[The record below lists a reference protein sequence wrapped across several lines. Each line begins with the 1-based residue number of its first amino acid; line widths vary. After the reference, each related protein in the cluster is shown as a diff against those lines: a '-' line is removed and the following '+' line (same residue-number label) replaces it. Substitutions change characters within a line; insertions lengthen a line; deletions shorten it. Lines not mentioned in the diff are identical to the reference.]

1 MPQAAAALLSVT
13 TEPRIRVMVVDDA
26 VVFRGLV
33 SRWVQSEPDIEI
45 VSAHRNGQEALENFS
60 RYDPDLVV
68 LDIEMPVLDGLETL
82 PRLLEKKPDLTVIIS
97 STVTR
102 RNAEV
107 GIKALQLGAADYVSK
122 PETNR
127 EMTMSPEFRRDLISR
142 IRALGRRRFERLARV
157 APSSRFIAEVAEP
170 ASTPDLPYRLRPF
183 SAVPPRVLVIGS
195 STGGPQ
201 ALQILVRGIAPAIA
215 CVPVLI
221 TQHMPPTFTTI
232 LAEHIARATGR
243 PAHEGQDGELLA
255 PGRLYIAPGA
265 RHMMIARDGE
275 QARIVVNDDPPIHF
289 CKPSVDPLFATAAAT
304 FGGATLAIVLTGM
317 GSDGT
322 DGASIVAESG
332 GSVIAQDEAT
342 SVIWG
347 MPGSAA
353 EAGVCAGILPLERI
367 APRINELVTGG
378 RA

>member
-1 MPQAAAALLSVT
+1 MPRAAALLSAA
-13 TEPRIRVMVVDDA
+13 TEPKIRVMVVDDA

-33 SRWVQSEPDIEI
+33 SRWMQDEPDIEI

-82 PRLLEKKPDLTVIIS
+82 PRLLANKPDLTVIIS

-107 GIKALQLGAADYVSK
+107 GIRALSLGAADYVSK

-127 EMTMSPEFRRDLISR
+127 EMTLSPEFRRELITR
-142 IRALGRRRFERLARV
+142 IRALGRRRFERMAQAVR
-157 APSSRFIAEVAEP
+157 PQRFIAESAEP
-170 ASTPDLPYRLRPF
+170 VSTPELPYRLKPF

-201 ALQILVRGIAPAIA
+201 ALQIMLRGIAPAIA
-215 CVPVLI
+215 RVPVLI

-232 LAEHIARATGR
+232 LAEHIGRATGR
-243 PAHEGQDGELLA
+243 PAHEGQNGELLA

-265 RHMMIARDGE
+265 RHMQIARDGE
-275 QARIVVNDDPPIHF
+275 QARVVVNDDPPVHF
-289 CKPSVDPLFATAAAT
+289 CRPSVDPLFATAAAA
-304 FGGATLAIVLTGM
+304 FGSATLAVILTGM

-322 DGASIVAESG
+322 DGASIVAEAG

-353 EAGVCAGILPLERI
+353 EAGVCAGILPLEAI
-367 APRINELVTGG
+367 ASRVNELVTGG
-378 RA
+378 RG

>member
-1 MPQAAAALLSVT
+1 MPQAAALLSAA
-13 TEPRIRVMVVDDA
+13 TEPKIRVMVVDDA

-33 SRWVQSEPDIEI
+33 SRWMQDEPDIEI
-45 VSAHRNGQEALENFS
+45 VSAQRNGQEALENFS

-107 GIKALQLGAADYVSK
+107 GIRALSLGAADYISK

-127 EMTMSPEFRRDLISR
+127 EMTMSPEFRRELIAR
-142 IRALGRRRFERLARV
+142 IRALGRRRFERMAQAVR
-157 APSSRFIAEVAEP
+157 PQRFIAESAEP
-170 ASTPDLPYRLRPF
+170 ISTPELPYRLRPF

-201 ALQILVRGIAPAIA
+201 ALQVMLRGLAPAIA
-215 CVPVLI
+215 RVPVLI

-232 LAEHIARATGR
+232 LAEHIGRATGR
-243 PAHEGQDGELLA
+243 PAHEGQNGELLA

-265 RHMMIARDGE
+265 RHMLVARDGE
-275 QARIVVNDDPPIHF
+275 QARVVVNDDPPVHF
-289 CKPSVDPLFATAAAT
+289 CRPSVDPLFATAAAA
-304 FGGATLAIVLTGM
+304 FGSATLAVILTGM
-317 GSDGT
+317 GSDGS

-353 EAGVCAGILPLERI
+353 EAGVCAGILPLDGI
-367 APRINELVTGG
+367 ASRINELVTGG

>member
-1 MPQAAAALLSVT
+1 MSKAAALLSVA
-13 TEPRIRVMVVDDA
+13 TEPKIRVMVVDDA

-33 SRWVQSEPDIEI
+33 SRWVQGEPDIEV

-60 RYDPDLVV
+60 RVDPDLVV

-82 PRLLEKKPDLTVIIS
+82 PRLLERKPDLTVIIS

-107 GIKALQLGAADYVSK
+107 GIRALQLGAADYVSK

-142 IRALGRRRFERLARV
+142 IRALGKRRFERLARERP
-157 APSSRFIAEVAEP
+157 ARFIAEVAEP
-170 ASTPDLPYRLRPF
+170 ASAPALPYRLRPF
-183 SAVPPRVLVIGS
+183 STVPPRVLAIGS

-201 ALQILVRGIAPAIA
+201 ALQILLRGIAPAIA
-215 CVPVLI
+215 RVPVLI

-243 PAHEGQDGELLA
+243 PAHEGRNGELLA

-289 CKPSVDPLFATAAAT
+289 CRPSVDPLFATAAAA
-304 FGGATLAIVLTGM
+304 FGSATLAVILTGM

-322 DGASIVAESG
+322 DGASIVAEAG

-347 MPGSAA
+347 MPGAAA
-353 EAGVCAGILPLERI
+353 EAGLCAGILPLESI

-378 RA
+378 RP

>member
-1 MPQAAAALLSVT
+1 MPQAAAILSAT
-13 TEPRIRVMVVDDA
+13 TEPKIRVMVVDDA

-33 SRWVQSEPDIEI
+33 SRWMQDEPDIEI

-82 PRLLEKKPDLTVIIS
+82 PRLLAKKPDLTVIIS

-107 GIKALQLGAADYVSK
+107 GIRALSLGAADYVSK

-127 EMTMSPEFRRDLISR
+127 EMTMSPEFRRELIAR
-142 IRALGRRRFERLARV
+142 IRALGRRRFERIAQAVR
-157 APSSRFIAEVAEP
+157 PQRFIAESAEP
-170 ASTPDLPYRLRPF
+170 VSTPELPYRLRPF

-201 ALQILVRGIAPAIA
+201 ALQIMLRGIAPAIA
-215 CVPVLI
+215 RVPVLI

-232 LAEHIARATGR
+232 LAEHIGRATGR
-243 PAHEGQDGELLA
+243 PAHEGQNGELLA

-265 RHMMIARDGE
+265 RHMLIARDGE
-275 QARIVVNDDPPIHF
+275 QARIVVNDDPPVHF
-289 CKPSVDPLFATAAAT
+289 CRPSVDPLFATAAAA
-304 FGGATLAIVLTGM
+304 FGSATLAVILTGM

-322 DGASIVAESG
+322 DGASIVAEAG

-353 EAGVCAGILPLERI
+353 EAGVCAGILPLEAI
-367 APRINELVTGG
+367 ASRINELVTGG

>member
-1 MPQAAAALLSVT
+1 MPQAAALLASAAD
-13 TEPRIRVMVVDDA
+13 PKIRVMVVDDA

-33 SRWVQSEPDIEI
+33 SRWVQDEPDIEI

-82 PRLLEKKPDLTVIIS
+82 PRLLEKKPSLTVIIS

-127 EMTMSPEFRRDLISR
+127 EMTMSPEFRRELISR
-142 IRALGRRRFERLARV
+142 IRALGKRRFERLAQTVR
-157 APSSRFIAEVAEP
+157 PRFFAESAEP
-170 ASTPDLPYRLRPF
+170 ISTPDLPYRLRSF
-183 SAVPPRVLVIGS
+183 SLVPPRVLVIGS

-201 ALQILVRGIAPAIA
+201 ALQVLLRGIAPAIER
-215 CVPVLI
+215 VPVLI

-243 PAHEGQDGELLA
+243 PAHEGQHGELLA
-255 PGRLYIAPGA
+255 PGRLHVAPGA
-265 RHMMIARDGE
+265 RHMLIARDGE
-275 QARIVVNDDPPIHF
+275 QARIVINDEPPIHF
-289 CKPSVDPLFATAAAT
+289 CRPSVDPLFATAAAT
-304 FGGATLAIVLTGM
+304 FGSATLGIILTGM

-347 MPGSAA
+347 MPGAAA
-353 EAGVCAGILPLERI
+353 EAGVCAGILPLESI
-367 APRINELVTGG
+367 GPRINELVTGG
-378 RA
+378 RS

>member
-1 MPQAAAALLSVT
+1 MPQAAALLSAAP
-13 TEPRIRVMVVDDA
+13 EPKIRVMVVDDA

-33 SRWVQSEPDIEI
+33 SRWASEEPDIEI

-60 RYDPDLVV
+60 RVDPDLVV

-82 PRLLEKKPDLTVIIS
+82 PRLLALKPDLTVIIS

-107 GIKALQLGAADYVSK
+107 GIRALSLGAADYVSK

-127 EMTMSPEFRRDLISR
+127 EMTMSPEFRRELISR
-142 IRALGRRRFERLARV
+142 VRALGRRRFEKLAQVLR
-157 APSSRFIAEVAEP
+157 PQRFVAEAAEP
-170 ASTPDLPYRLRPF
+170 LSTPDLPYRLRPF
-183 SAVPPRVLVIGS
+183 SAVPPRVVVIGS

-201 ALQILVRGIAPAIA
+201 ALQILLRALGPVFDR
-215 CVPVLI
+215 VPVLI

-255 PGRLYIAPGA
+255 PGRIYVAPGA
-265 RHMMIARDGE
+265 HHMMIARDGE
-275 QARIVVNDDPPIHF
+275 RARIVINDDPPVNF
-289 CKPSVDPLFATAAAT
+289 CRPSVDPLFASAAAT
-304 FGGATLAIVLTGM
+304 FGPATLALVLTGM

-322 DGASIVAESG
+322 DGASIIAEAG

-353 EAGVCAGILPLERI
+353 EAGICAGILPLESI
-367 APRINELVTGG
+367 APRVGELVRGV

>member
-1 MPQAAAALLSVT
+1 MPQAAALLSA
-13 TEPRIRVMVVDDA
+13 TEPKIRVMVVDDA

-33 SRWVQSEPDIEI
+33 SRWISEEPDIEV
-45 VSAHRNGQEALENFS
+45 VSAHRNGQEAIECFS
-60 RYDPDLVV
+60 RVDPDLVV

-82 PRLLEKKPDLTVIIS
+82 PRLLAMKPNLTVIIS

-107 GIKALQLGAADYVSK
+107 GIRALSLGAADYVSK

-127 EMTMSPEFRRDLISR
+127 EMTLSPEFRRELISR
-142 IRALGRRRFERLARV
+142 IRALGKRRFERMAQAMR
-157 APSSRFIAEVAEP
+157 PQRFVAEAAEP
-170 ASTPDLPYRLRPF
+170 ISTPELPYRLRAF

-201 ALQILVRGIAPAIA
+201 ALQILLRGLGPVFDR
-215 CVPVLI
+215 VPVLI

-243 PAHEGQDGELLA
+243 PTHEGQDGELLA
-255 PGRLYIAPGA
+255 PGRIYVAPGA
-265 RHMMIARDGE
+265 RHMLIARDGE
-275 QARIVVNDDPPIHF
+275 QARIAVNDDPPVHF
-289 CKPSVDPLFATAAAT
+289 CKPSVDPLFVSAAAV
-304 FGGATLAIVLTGM
+304 FGSATLALILTGM

-322 DGASIVAESG
+322 DGASIVAETG
-332 GSVIAQDEAT
+332 GSVIAQDETT

-353 EAGVCAGILPLERI
+353 EAGLCAAILPLEGI
-367 APRINELVTGG
+367 APRVSELVRGV

>member
-1 MPQAAAALLSVT
+1 MPQAAALLAAAP
-13 TEPRIRVMVVDDA
+13 EPKIRVMVVDDA

-33 SRWVQSEPDIEI
+33 SRWVQDEPDIEI
-45 VSAHRNGQEALENFS
+45 VSAHRNGQEAIENFS
-60 RYDPDLVV
+60 RVDPDLVV

-82 PRLLEKKPDLTVIIS
+82 PLLLAKKPNLTVIIS

-142 IRALGRRRFERLARV
+142 IRALGKRRFERLAQAVRP
-157 APSSRFIAEVAEP
+157 ARFVAEVAESI
-170 ASTPDLPYRLRPF
+170 STPDLPYRLRPF

-201 ALQILVRGIAPAIA
+201 ALQILLRGIAPAIA
-215 CVPVLI
+215 RVPVLI

-232 LAEHIARATGR
+232 LAEHISRATGR
-243 PAHEGQDGELLA
+243 PAHEGQNGELLA

-265 RHMMIARDGE
+265 RHMLVARDGE
-275 QARIVVNDDPPIHF
+275 QARIVINDDPPVHF
-289 CKPSVDPLFATAAAT
+289 CRPSVDPLFATAAAT
-304 FGGATLAIVLTGM
+304 FASATLGVILTGM

-353 EAGVCAGILPLERI
+353 EAGVCAGILPLEGI

-378 RA
+378 RS

>member
-1 MPQAAAALLSVT
+1 MPQAAALLSPA
-13 TEPRIRVMVVDDA
+13 TEPKIRVMVVDDA

-33 SRWVQSEPDIEI
+33 SRWVQDEPDIEI

-82 PRLLEKKPDLTVIIS
+82 PRLLEKKPNLTVIIS

-142 IRALGRRRFERLARV
+142 IRALGKRRFERLAQAVRP
-157 APSSRFIAEVAEP
+157 ARFIAESAEP
-170 ASTPDLPYRLRPF
+170 ISTPELPYRLRPF

-201 ALQILVRGIAPAIA
+201 ALQVLLRGIAPAIER
-215 CVPVLI
+215 VPVLI

-243 PAHEGQDGELLA
+243 PAHEGQHGELLA
-255 PGRLYIAPGA
+255 RGRLYVAPGA
-265 RHMMIARDGE
+265 KHMLIARDGE
-275 QARIVVNDDPPIHF
+275 QARIVVNEDPPIHF
-289 CKPSVDPLFATAAAT
+289 CRPSVDPLFATAAAA
-304 FGGATLAIVLTGM
+304 FGSATLGVILTGM
-317 GSDGT
+317 GADGS
-322 DGASIVAESG
+322 DGASVVADSG

-347 MPGSAA
+347 MPGAAA
-353 EAGVCAGILPLERI
+353 EAGACAAILPLESI
-367 APRINELVTGG
+367 GLRINELVTGG
-378 RA
+378 RS